1 MVHLTRRTVLG
12 SLLALTM
19 FASRPVPAQSAE
31 PPQTVIDS
39 FYGSLLGVMKEASTL
54 GFQGRYKRLEPV
66 IDKTYNLPLM
76 TRISVGPQWN
86 SLTPDQQGQLV
97 ERFKRYTVAT
107 YASRFDGFDGERFE
121 VNPTPS
127 PSQGNDM
134 IVETKLV
141 PSHAEPVVLNYL
153 MRQSDDGWH
162 VIDVFLSGTIS
173 ELATRRSEFTSLL
186 RSSGPDGLIAELD
199 KRIKTMA
206 GTP

>member
-1 MVHLTRRTVLG
+1 MVDLTRRSLLG
-12 SLLALTM
+12 GLLALTM
-19 FASRPVPAQSAE
+19 LVAPAAPAQSAE
-31 PPQTVIDS
+31 PPHTVIDG
-39 FYGSLLGVMKEASTL
+39 FYASLIGVMKEASAL
-54 GFQGRYKRLEPV
+54 GFQGRYKRLDPV

-86 SLTPDQQGQLV
+86 SLTPEQQGQLV
-97 ERFKRYTVAT
+97 DRFKRYTVAT

-121 VNPTPS
+121 VNPTAT
-127 PSQGNDM
+127 PSQGSDV
-134 IVETKLV
+134 ILETKLV
-141 PSHAEPVVLNYL
+141 PSHGEPVVLNYL